1 MTLLN
6 LSVVAVQRTITLSV
20 IDVESRV
27 SGGKAHRDSLSDT
40 SLQS

>member
-20 IDVESRV
+20 IEVKSRV
-27 SGGKAHRDSLSDT
+27 SGAKTHRDLHFDT